1 MLSLR
6 KEELKSYQDLKVC
19 SICREK
25 SLKSLLKIKITEKSQ
40 IIVIT
45 QVNIEAEHIVF
56 VIQNLTCVYKSLHFF
71 ITVQIIKELEF
82 IIKELQNEFEEQFEC
97 LGENKEKWKTLS
109 VPIKKEIT
117 KIDKDG
123 NEVVVNISY
132 KTKSIDSAKFMA
144 SSLSNLVDHLAEGIH
159 KIKGKEYDSFLEY
172 ENVKEDL
179 IEYKYLSCNK
189 DYSNRLDEKNFKK
202 IKNTFKLYNY
212 DINEF
217 ILLLGKCVFPYEYMD
232 DWEKFNETTLPEK
245 EQFYSNLNMEEITDA
260 DYMHRERACKDF
272 EIEKLGE
279 YHDLYLKKV
288 IHYF

>member
-189 DYSNRLDEKNFKK
+189 DYSGLMKK
-202 IKNTFKLYNY
+202 F
-212 DINEF
+212 
-217 ILLLGKCVFPYEYMD
+217 
-232 DWEKFNETTLPEK
+232 
-245 EQFYSNLNMEEITDA
+245 
-260 DYMHRERACKDF
+260 
-272 EIEKLGE
+272 
-279 YHDLYLKKV
+279 LKKLRTHLSF
-288 IHYF
+288 IIMISMSLFCC